1 MMPESTT
8 LRVVPTLAGPPLC
21 DSRSDADAGIGI
33 RRGGMIMPGLGFK
46 NSQALAT
53 GFRCQEISI
62 CELITIV
69 HNPRLVLEVEKRGT
83 MAINYREFLVTI

>member
-1 MMPESTT
+1 
-8 LRVVPTLAGPPLC
+8 
-21 DSRSDADAGIGI
+21 
-33 RRGGMIMPGLGFK
+33 MPGLGFK

-53 GFRCQEISI
+53 GFRCQEIFI
-62 CELITIV
+62 CELITIL